1 MCGAGQPLSVVDT
14 KCLPLD
20 WLLYAAP
27 ADLVLQRAL
36 GEFAA
41 AARAGTP
48 PIATPFLNS
57 NYPPLSTIIHRP

>member
-1 MCGAGQPLSVVDT
+1 MSGAGQPLSVVDT

-27 ADLVLQRAL
+27 PAAPAPAAPADLVLQRAL

-48 PIATPFLNS
+48 LFTTPRS
-57 NYPPLSTIIHRP
+57 